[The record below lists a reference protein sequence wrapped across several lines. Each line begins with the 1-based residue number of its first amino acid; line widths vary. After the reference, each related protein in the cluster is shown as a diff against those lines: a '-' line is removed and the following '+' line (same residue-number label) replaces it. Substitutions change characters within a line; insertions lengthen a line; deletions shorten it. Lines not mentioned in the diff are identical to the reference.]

1 MLITTANRFLPAIGF
16 LRVCYFPGWAYNRN
30 STFARF
36 GVSNVEADVC
46 THLIYAFGRI
56 DQLNK
61 VLLPPE
67 SDEESRYH
75 SFNELKNKNSAL
87 RTLLSI
93 GGQNDHGEGFV
104 AVSQTDALAV
114 SFASSVVVY
123 LRKYGFDGLD
133 IDWEYP
139 NSNTNQNFILILKS
153 LRAAFDQ
160 DTRSPRLL
168 LTVAAPAGSGY
179 ITQGF
184 HVPEINRYV
193 DYVSIMAY
201 DFVDA
206 KYSNVTNFNSPL
218 YSRNSVAFNQEYSL
232 NWTVHHYSSLGLQPD
247 KILIGVSGTGKWLVL
262 NNTSRSVPGSSVVKG
277 SLRNS
282 SDYYITG
289 GIAYAEDLRNKHKDI
304 VEFKRAAR
312 YGQLN
317 FTEELIRELGNIGPF
332 DAVPIASR
340 PPVFFKHAMNPEF
353 MDKRGNCRLCYSTE
367 KVICK
372 VMLTKANTKVVFD
385 DQQKAT
391 YLVNGDN
398 WITYDDVDTIK
409 EKTKWAVKSGLAGV
423 MFWSL
428 DQDDFSGKGCNKGTY
443 PLVKSMR
450 LATDNDPSGAA
461 VHPQLNYF
469 TIYVL
474 LMSVLLISVKELM

>member
-1 MLITTANRFLPAIGF
+1 MASVSVAQVLLVLTLIYVPAIGF
-16 LRVCYFPGWAYNRN
+16 LRVCYFPGWAYNRD

-56 DQLNK
+56 DQSNK

-104 AVSQTDALAV
+104 AVSQTDAIAV

-139 NSNTNQNFILILKS
+139 NSNTNQNFILIIKS

-206 KYSNVTNFNSPL
+206 KYSQVANFNSPL
-218 YSRNSVAFNQEYSL
+218 YSRNSVAFNPEYSL
-232 NWTVHHYSSLGLQPD
+232 NWTVHHYESLGLQPN

-262 NNTSRSVPGSSVVKG
+262 NDTFRSVPGSSVVKG

-289 GIAYAEDLRNKHKDI
+289 GIAYAE
-304 VEFKRAAR
+304 
-312 YGQLN
+312 
-317 FTEELIRELGNIGPF
+317 
-332 DAVPIASR
+332 
-340 PPVFFKHAMNPEF
+340 
-353 MDKRGNCRLCYSTE
+353 
-367 KVICK
+367 ICK
-372 VMLTKANTKVVFD
+372 VMLTKANTKRVFD

-391 YLVNGDN
+391 YLVDGDN

-450 LATDNDPSGAA
+450 LATGNDQSGAA
-461 VHPQLNYF
+461 VHPPLIYF

-474 LMSVLLISVKELM
+474 LISILLISAKELL